1 MEMIIDVLADALADC
16 LKMLPFLFVAFLL
29 IEGLEHYS
37 TKLTRK
43 ALEDVDKAGPVVG
56 AFVGCVPQ
64 CGFSVMASNLYAGG
78 IISVGTL
85 LSVFLATSDE
95 AVLIL
100 LGNPDQGKTCLLYT
114 SRDIWCRWYGNDRS
128 TGCNKIR
135 RCRRIRGCSSYK

>member
-56 AFVGCVPQ
+56 ALVGCVPQ
-64 CGFSVMASNLYAGG
+64 CGFFSHG
-78 IISVGTL
+78 
-85 LSVFLATSDE
+85 F
-95 AVLIL
+95 
-100 LGNPDQGKTCLLYT
+100 
-114 SRDIWCRWYGNDRS
+114 
-128 TGCNKIR
+128 
-135 RCRRIRGCSSYK
+135 

>member
-56 AFVGCVPQ
+56 AVYRNADFRSWLLTSTQEG
-64 CGFSVMASNLYAGG
+64 LY
-78 IISVGTL
+78 
-85 LSVFLATSDE
+85 
-95 AVLIL
+95 
-100 LGNPDQGKTCLLYT
+100 
-114 SRDIWCRWYGNDRS
+114 R
-128 TGCNKIR
+128 
-135 RCRRIRGCSSYK
+135 

>member
-16 LKMLPFLFVAFLL
+16 LKMLPFLFTAFLL

-56 AFVGCVPQ
+56 ALVGCVPQ

-85 LSVFLATSDE
+85 LSLCLKRSSSIDLAWQSGSGKDSSDT
-95 AVLIL
+95 
-100 LGNPDQGKTCLLYT
+100 PCGKSCDCGR
-114 SRDIWCRWYGNDRS
+114 SRIHH
-128 TGCNKIR
+128 
-135 RCRRIRGCSSYK
+135 

>member
-56 AFVGCVPQ
+56 ALVGCVPQ

-100 LGNPDQGKTCLLYT
+100 LGNPDQGKTVL
-114 SRDIWCRWYGNDRS
+114 
-128 TGCNKIR
+128 KM
-135 RCRRIRGCSSYK
+135 